1 MMGDEAHPKDT
12 SEGLIASTSRTNAAV
27 EAFFVS

>member
-12 SEGLIASTSRTNAAV
+12 RQGLIASTSRIDAVV